1 MRNYI
6 KILAITA
13 LTGFAACEDPEM
25 PKPVPATEVSNFSA
39 KFLFI
44 NATPDAPALDLYVN
58 NVKAGASA
66 TAGEA
71 QDAYTTVPLTSNAV
85 IANSNIRS
93 KAAAG
98 TIGGVLGSND
108 LIYRAGNNNANNFT
122 ASNAAWYSIFAV
134 DSINRPK
141 PLRTLNAKNAGDT
154 TFYSYRGT
162 FTAPRIVGG
171 GDTTIYLNVK
181 NFGVDT
187 EPSSTY
193 AGSNSIVALNLVK
206 KYNGNIR
213 PSFMKP
219 IGIVPLGSSDVGG
232 VRYYLLQDVFPQ
244 FANATDSTTK
254 AGLRIVNAA
263 PNSPALFVR
272 LKFVSGTGAD
282 INIPVVGSNPVSF
295 SFVNVMNN
303 VTGGLQPSVGS
314 RTATGTSATF
324 QSQTVAPSGTPNTYN
339 VEVSSNAGF
348 TQIVTSATLTN
359 ATFGGSGNRA
369 SNYTILISGVFGGTG
384 SKALKLSVIEH
395 N

>member
-6 KILAITA
+6 KIFVITA
-13 LTGFAACEDPEM
+13 LAGFAACEDPET
-25 PKPVPATEVSNFSA
+25 PKPVPATETSDFSA

-58 NVKAGASA
+58 NVKAGATVA
-66 TAGEA
+66 VGEG
-71 QDAYTTVPLTSNAV
+71 QTAYTTVPLTSNAV
-85 IANSNIRS
+85 IANTNIRS

-108 LIYRAGNNNANNFT
+108 LIYRAGNSNANNFT
-122 ASNAAWYSIFAV
+122 ATAGALYSVFAV
-134 DSINRPK
+134 DSINRPQ
-141 PLRTLNAKNAGDT
+141 PLRTLNAKNVGDVT
-154 TFYSYRGT
+154 YYSYRNS
-162 FTAPRIVGG
+162 FTAPKIGGG
-171 GDTTIYLNVK
+171 GDTTIHLNVK
-181 NFGVDT
+181 NFGFDT
-187 EPSSTY
+187 ESSSAY
-193 AGSNSIVALNLVK
+193 ASANSIIAFNLVK
-206 KYNGNIR
+206 KYNGNAN
-213 PSFMKP
+213 PSFMTA
-219 IGIVPLGSSDVGG
+219 IGTVPLGSSDVGG
-232 VRYYLLQDVFPQ
+232 LRYYLLQDVFPQ

-254 AGLRIVNAA
+254 AGFRIVNAA

-282 INIPVVGSNPVSF
+282 INIPVAGSSPATF

-303 VTGGLQPSVGS
+303 VSGGLQPSVGS
-314 RTATGTSATF
+314 RTATGTTATF
-324 QSQTVAPSGTPNTYN
+324 QAQTIAPAGAPNTYN

-359 ATFGGSGNRA
+359 VTFGGSGNRA